1 MNVLRCYRLSS
12 CFRGNIN
19 TLSAVVCNPVNQY
32 TTISNNHGKPCT
44 CPKQKNMPLFKCSP
58 TTRQYENIQVRQKR
72 WFVTNTIYTASPG
85 YVKPYLDLIR
95 FTRPIGTWLLYMPCT
110 WSICM
115 AAQSGCFPDVKMLAV
130 FGVGAVV
137 MRGAGCVI
145 NDMWDADFDKK
156 VDRTFFR
163 QFVNTVS
170 TEIINTL
177 FLISEYFHCFS
188 L

>member
-1 MNVLRCYRLSS
+1 
-12 CFRGNIN
+12 
-19 TLSAVVCNPVNQY
+19 
-32 TTISNNHGKPCT
+32 
-44 CPKQKNMPLFKCSP
+44 
-58 TTRQYENIQVRQKR
+58 
-72 WFVTNTIYTASPG
+72 
-85 YVKPYLDLIR
+85 
-95 FTRPIGTWLLYMPCT
+95 
-110 WSICM
+110 M